1 VSDKW
6 PASAVA
12 HSFIRPVT
20 CLVAADLQGC
30 RRRRDATRHIPRPR
44 RIRVMPSLR
53 AHRSFQRRVWQV
65 ESVAHDVASGVGHWC
80 GSGAGWVGEQ
90 VLFGSSCTAPRLRT
104 FTNALP
110 SRTFATTLSSRALP
124 SRTFATTLSSR
135 ALPSRTFASFKV
147 DGSRDLSIQSS
158 GNELRCVK
166 PDKIHPRSLPVA
178 FPQAYHA
185 LAFASGLAIHKL
197 RAGVFCF
204 VPNR

>member
-20 CLVAADLQGC
+20 CLVAADLQDC

-80 GSGAGWVGEQ
+80 GSGAGRVGEQ

-104 FTNALP
+104 FTN
-110 SRTFATTLSSRALP
+110 ALP